1 MDEQKLNTCPAGNAA
16 ADLTANQTSDF
27 DMFDPEYNAN
37 PGPIWREM
45 RETCPFSRSEERGGF
60 WVTTT
65 YEDAQSLVR
74 KVPALSNRQVSV
86 VELPEGKDLMA
97 HYNTEAFPPI
107 TMDPPDNIPLRR
119 LILPFFTPKAVEIH
133 RPYTEA
139 LCNELIDGFIDKGV
153 CDAAV
158 DYAQQITPRVISYML
173 GIDPNQ
179 AEEFTDWVRGMIELG
194 FEDME
199 LRAES
204 HRKIV
209 VFFTEQLAQ
218 RRENPGGD
226 FISLLAQ
233 AEVDGEPL
241 ADKTIIKMCVLT
253 LIAGIDTTWSS
264 IGSSL
269 WHFASHPEDRRRLA
283 GEPELFA
290 TAIEEM
296 LRLHAPVSVGRI
308 AMEDVEHGDAT
319 MKRGERLVINF
330 PAANRDPAVF
340 EDPDVAVLDR
350 QKNRHI
356 AFGIGVHRCAG
367 SNLARME
374 MEVALKTWFK
384 RIPEFELT
392 DPDAVT
398 WAPGQVRGAR
408 RVPVKF

>member
-1 MDEQKLNTCPAGNAA
+1 MEDQKPTACPVSDLAA
-16 ADLTANQTSDF
+16 EFRSEF
-27 DMFDPEYNAN
+27 DMFDAEYNAN
-37 PGPIWREM
+37 PGPVWKEM

-60 WVTTT
+60 WVSTT
-65 YEDAQSLVR
+65 YADAQALVR
-74 KVPALSNRQVSV
+74 KVPELSNRQVSV

-97 HYNTEAFPPI
+97 HYNTQAFPPI

-119 LILPFFTPKAVEIH
+119 LMLPFFTPKATAVH
-133 RPYTEA
+133 RAYTEE
-139 LCNELIDGFIDKGV
+139 LCNELIDGFIDKGE

-158 DYAQQITPRVISYML
+158 DYAQQITPRVISHIL
-173 GIDPNQ
+173 GIDPNKS
-179 AEEFTDWVRGMIELG
+179 EEFTGWVRGMIELG
-194 FEDME
+194 FEDIE

-204 HRKIV
+204 HGKIV
-209 VFFTEQLAQ
+209 VFFTEQLAL
-218 RRENPGGD
+218 RRENSGDD
-226 FISLLAQ
+226 FISLLAR
-233 AEVDGEPL
+233 ETVDGEPL

-264 IGSSL
+264 IGSSM

-283 GEPELFA
+283 AEPELFS

-308 AMEDVEHGDAT
+308 AMEDVEHGETT

-330 PAANRDPAVF
+330 PAANRDPEVF
-340 EDPDVAVLDR
+340 ENPDEAVLDR

-356 AFGIGVHRCAG
+356 AFGIGIHRCAG

-374 MEVALKTWFK
+374 MEVALKTWFA

-392 DPDAVT
+392 DPDAVV

-408 RVPVKF
+408 KVPVRF

>member
-1 MDEQKLNTCPAGNAA
+1 VEDQKPTACPVSDLAA
-16 ADLTANQTSDF
+16 EFRSEF
-27 DMFDPEYNAN
+27 DMFDAEYNAN
-37 PGPIWREM
+37 PGPVWKEM

-60 WVTTT
+60 WVSTT
-65 YEDAQSLVR
+65 YADAQALVR
-74 KVPALSNRQVSV
+74 KVPELSNRQVSV

-97 HYNTEAFPPI
+97 HYNTQAFPPI

-119 LILPFFTPKAVEIH
+119 LMLPFFTPKATAVH
-133 RPYTEA
+133 RAYTEE
-139 LCNELIDGFIDKGV
+139 LCNELIDGFIDKGE

-158 DYAQQITPRVISYML
+158 DYAQQITPRVISHIL
-173 GIDPNQ
+173 GIDPNKS
-179 AEEFTDWVRGMIELG
+179 EEFTGWVRGMIELG
-194 FEDME
+194 FEDIE

-204 HRKIV
+204 HGKIV
-209 VFFTEQLAQ
+209 VFFTEQLAL
-218 RRENPGGD
+218 RRENPGDD
-226 FISLLAQ
+226 FISLLAR
-233 AEVDGEPL
+233 ETVDGEPL

-264 IGSSL
+264 IGSSM

-283 GEPELFA
+283 AEPELFS

-308 AMEDVEHGDAT
+308 AMEDVEHGETT

-330 PAANRDPAVF
+330 PAANRDPEVF
-340 EDPDVAVLDR
+340 ENPDEAVLDR

-356 AFGIGVHRCAG
+356 AFGIGIHRCAG

-374 MEVALKTWFK
+374 MEVALKTWFA

-392 DPDAVT
+392 DPDAVV

-408 RVPVKF
+408 KVPVRF

>member
-1 MDEQKLNTCPAGNAA
+1 
-16 ADLTANQTSDF
+16 
-27 DMFDPEYNAN
+27 MFDPEYNAN

-158 DYAQQITPRVISYML
+158 DYAQQITPRVISHML

-209 VFFTEQLAQ
+209 VYFTEQLAQ
-218 RRENPGGD
+218 RRENPGDD

>member
-1 MDEQKLNTCPAGNAA
+1 MDEQKPNTCPAGNAA

-158 DYAQQITPRVISYML
+158 DYAQQITPRVISHML

-209 VFFTEQLAQ
+209 VFFTEKLAQ
-218 RRENPGGD
+218 RRENPGDD